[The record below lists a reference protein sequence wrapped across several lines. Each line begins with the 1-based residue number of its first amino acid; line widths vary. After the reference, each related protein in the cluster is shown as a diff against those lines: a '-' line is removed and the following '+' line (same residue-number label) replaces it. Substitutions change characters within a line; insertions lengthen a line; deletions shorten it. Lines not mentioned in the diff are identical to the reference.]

1 MANKITLDTITSSFA
16 STSLF
21 NTNFAA
27 IKSELDDK
35 VLYRNNPTGE
45 ANQMENAIDMNS
57 NDILNARL
65 IDADAFSIDGT
76 LLTTE
81 TSLET
86 LTYLDTEFT
95 NVAGET
101 TFTASYTPSFCDV
114 FYNGVL
120 LAASDV
126 TTTSGTEVVLASAV
140 VDASDVITIRSY
152 SAFSAGD
159 GITQSDAD
167 ARYLEVNS
175 NLSDLENVETARTNL
190 GVDGAVDR
198 AGNFGKNLI
207 INGDFSIWQRGT
219 SQTSNGYGS
228 DDRWRNGNNGTTKTH
243 SQQSFTLGQTDV
255 PGNPKY
261 YSRTVVTS
269 VAGASNYALKEHRLE
284 SVTKFAGKEV
294 TLSFWAKADA
304 AKDIS
309 TEYVQTFATG
319 GSPSATITSISPTT
333 HSLTTSWQKFS
344 TTVTLPSVAGKTLG
358 TDSDDSTRLIF
369 WFEAGSDFD
378 SRTNS
383 LGQQSGTFD
392 IANVQLEFGDTAT
405 EFEYVSPADQ
415 LTRCKRYFERITG
428 NATDQTTLGV
438 GFALASATAVST
450 PFYYAEKRAI
460 PAITLNGTLSAFDSS
475 ASAVTLDA
483 GVSYQDIAEK
493 AARVVAARSTG
504 THTSGD
510 VFLTR
515 ITNSSSDSIDVDAEL

>member
-76 LLTTE
+76 LLTPE

-95 NVAGET
+95 NVAGED
-101 TFTASYTPSFCDV
+101 TFTVSYTPSFADV
-114 FYNGVL
+114 YYNGVL
-120 LAASDV
+120 LADADA
-126 TTTSGTEVVLASAV
+126 TTTSGTQVVLTTPV
-140 VDASDVITIRSY
+140 VSDDDVITIRSY

-167 ARYLEVNS
+167 IRYLQANS
-175 NLSDLENVETARTNL
+175 NLNDLQDVPTAQTNL
-190 GVDGAVDR
+190 GVADSLA
-198 AGNFGKNLI
+198 AGSNYGKNLI

-219 SQTSNGYGS
+219 SQTASGYGS
-228 DDRWRNGNNGTTKTH
+228 DDRWLNFHTGGSKTH
-243 SQQSFTLGQTDV
+243 TREDFTIGQTDV
-255 PGNPKY
+255 PNNPKH
-261 YSRTVVTS
+261 YSRTVVVNGTGTGDRC
-269 VAGASNYALKEHRLE
+269 V
-284 SVTKFAGKEV
+284 KFQKIEDVSKFSGKEV
-294 TLSFWAKADA
+294 TLSFWAKADSP
-304 AKDIS
+304 KNITTSFLQD
-309 TEYVQTFATG
+309 FGTG
-319 GSPSATITSISPTT
+319 GSPSSAVVGLAPST
-333 HSLTTSWQKFS
+333 HSLTTSWQKFTVS
-344 TTVTLPSVAGKTLG
+344 TTLPSISGKTLG
-358 TDSDDSTRLIF
+358 SDNNDALTTYF
-369 WFEAGSDFD
+369 WYSAGSDFNA
-378 SRTNS
+378 RTNS
-383 LGQQSGTFD
+383 LGNQSGTFD

-428 NATDQTTLGV
+428 NNTDQATLGV
-438 GFALASATAVST
+438 GFALASATAVAT
-450 PFYYAEKRAI
+450 PFYYAEKRVI
-460 PAITLNGTLSAFDSS
+460 PAITLNGTLSTFDSS
-475 ASAVTLDA
+475 ASAITLDTSF
-483 GVSYQDIAEK
+483 SYQDIAEK
-493 AARVVAARSTG
+493 AARVVASRSTG